1 MPQRPRHSFK
11 EFKKDTRMRI
21 KICGLTR
28 KEDAELAQKLGA
40 WALGFVF
47 YSRSKR
53 YITPEKATDIIQSI
67 TTPSIGVFVNQT
79 GDVLNV
85 IKATGLKG
93 VQLHGNETPEE
104 CMSIKRSFSGFVI
117 KAFRPKTENDI
128 EAICAYKDT
137 VDYILIDAAVD
148 SQYGGTGKTANWAL
162 AAKAGKLDIPLILA
176 GGITADNIIESVQN
190 IAPFAVDLSSG
201 VESVPGIKDALKLN
215 TLFKTSK
222 GGKSHEN

>member
-1 MPQRPRHSFK
+1 MPQRPRHSFE
-11 EFKKDTRMRI
+11 EFKKDLRVRI

-28 KEDAELAQKLGA
+28 KEDAESAQKLGA

-47 YSRSKR
+47 YPKSPR
-53 YITPEKATDIIQSI
+53 YIAPDKAADIIQHL

-79 GDVLNV
+79 DDILN
-85 IKATGLKG
+85 ITKATGLKG
-93 VQLHGNETPEE
+93 VQLHGDETPEE
-104 CMSIKRSFSGFVI
+104 CLSIKKTFSGFVI

-128 EAICAYKDT
+128 DAIRKYKDT
-137 VDYILIDAAVD
+137 VDYILIDAAVN
-148 SQYGGTGKTANWAL
+148 SQYGGTGKIADWVL

-222 GGKSHEN
+222 GEIHEN

>member
-1 MPQRPRHSFK
+1 
-11 EFKKDTRMRI
+11 MRI

-53 YITPEKATDIIQSI
+53 YITPEKAADIIQHL

-79 GDVLNV
+79 DDILN
-85 IKATGLKG
+85 ITKATGLKS

-104 CMSIKRSFSGFVI
+104 CISIKKSFSGFVI

-128 EAICAYKDT
+128 KAICAYKGT

-148 SQYGGTGKTANWAL
+148 SQYGGTGKIADWTL
-162 AAKAGKLDIPLILA
+162 AAKAEKIGIPMILA
-176 GGITADNIIESVQN
+176 GGITTDNIIESMQRLT
-190 IAPFAVDLSSG
+190 PFAIDLSSG

-215 TLFKTSK
+215 TLFKISK
-222 GGKSHEN
+222 GEIHEK